1 MSAYQG
7 ADPAGV
13 AEGDTGEVQHD
24 VPVSLVEEAVEP
36 GEQSFRAG
44 AGEFPGDRDNGGGR
58 RGLGDRDSKHPAHVP
73 SRTCRKTRSAQRN
86 QVVRSSKGLTATA
99 PAEKI
104 KDVLA
109 ATTYHD
115 AAETM
120 AGEMAE
126 PPLFT
131 DIPDHLVSAV

>member
-1 MSAYQG
+1 VTVTASTQLTY
-7 ADPAGV
+7 PAEL
-13 AEGDTGEVQHD
+13 A
-24 VPVSLVEEAVEP
+24 AKP
-36 GEQSFRAG
+36 G
-44 AGEFPGDRDNGGGR
+44 PLNGIKLFG
-58 RGLGDRDSKHPAHVP
+58 
-73 SRTCRKTRSAQRN
+73 
-86 QVVRSSKGLTATA
+86 QVKVLTATA

-109 ATTYHD
+109 TTTYHD